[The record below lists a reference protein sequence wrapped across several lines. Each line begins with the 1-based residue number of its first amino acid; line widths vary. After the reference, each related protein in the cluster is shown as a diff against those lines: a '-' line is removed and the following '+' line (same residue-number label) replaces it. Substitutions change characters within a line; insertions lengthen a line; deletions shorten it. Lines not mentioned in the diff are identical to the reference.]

1 MSFQCWRWKNR
12 DVHRTG
18 LLDTVCAESQSRGQ
32 RRHLPDG
39 SQDER
44 EPAAHGAVRGK
55 QRYGLMLNTK
65 VLTCSIY
72 SQRYTALWSN
82 VKHQSVEQLNIE
94 SGVYSVMV

>member
-1 MSFQCWRWKNR
+1 MPCSELKTILFVVLSFQCWRWENW

-32 RRHLPDG
+32 RRHLPVG

-44 EPAAHGAVRGK
+44 QPAAHGAVRGI

-65 VLTCSIY
+65 VLNNSI
-72 SQRYTALWSN
+72 
-82 VKHQSVEQLNIE
+82 
-94 SGVYSVMV
+94 